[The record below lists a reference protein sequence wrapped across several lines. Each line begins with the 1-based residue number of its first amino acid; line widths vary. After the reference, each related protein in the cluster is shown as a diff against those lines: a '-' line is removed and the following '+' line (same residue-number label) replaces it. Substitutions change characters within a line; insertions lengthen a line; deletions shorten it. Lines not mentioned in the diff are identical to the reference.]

1 MTLHGTG
8 FTKSCQHP
16 RFAEQT
22 TANRNSI
29 CASQNNGSD
38 QIVPRLSM
46 AQLKYFYFIKTV
58 MCLEYASYLSFTVM
72 PAFMFASLCSWTLGQ
87 GKTLLPGSIVSH
99 YR

>member
-1 MTLHGTG
+1 
-8 FTKSCQHP
+8 
-16 RFAEQT
+16 
-22 TANRNSI
+22 
-29 CASQNNGSD
+29 
-38 QIVPRLSM
+38 M